1 MSVYITRE
9 IFWQPENESNHRN
22 AGNILDRL
30 VRSVARKLK
39 RNRTMAEL
47 HALSDRDLRD
57 IGLYRGD
64 IPRVVAGLDDVDLG
78 LSRPAHAAMR
88 DGAWARTDDPD
99 RQWDQGHTR
108 HPYTS

>member
-9 IFWQPENESNHRN
+9 MLWQSENESKHSN

-39 RNRTMAEL
+39 RNRTMAAL
-47 HALSDRDLRD
+47 RALSDWELQD
-57 IGLYRGD
+57 IGLNRED

-78 LSRPAHAAMR
+78 LSRPAPVAVRVSA
-88 DGAWARTDDPD
+88 
-99 RQWDQGHTR
+99 
-108 HPYTS
+108 